1 MGLRQAARTCLALVV
16 SLGAA
21 VPCVAQAPTRKL
33 GQIRLNVVG
42 VSATVDPLSP
52 VVPKN
57 IASAVRIVVRS
68 GEENLSAGDL
78 ATFLGTAG
86 YKVEA
91 LLSGPG
97 LPFTI
102 SLPQLSPNEP
112 LPADPLLLPLPPLRV
127 GGDYTLSNI
136 RVTVGG
142 ESVLDVEP
150 STVTVRVI
158 DQILVVALNCSP
170 YLAFSG
176 SVSRTLDSSVKST
189 GFTR

>member
-1 MGLRQAARTCLALVV
+1 MSGAGCCLA
-16 SLGAA
+16 AA
-21 VPCVAQAPTRKL
+21 QPCLAQAPTRKL
-33 GQIRLNVVG
+33 GQIRLKRRRRLRH
-42 VSATVDPLSP
+42 PRPPQP

-78 ATFLGTAG
+78 ATFLDTAG

-102 SLPQLSPNEP
+102 SLPQLSLNEP
-112 LPADPLLLPLPPLRV
+112 PPADPLLLPLPPLRV

-158 DQILVVALNCSP
+158 DQIL
-170 YLAFSG
+170 
-176 SVSRTLDSSVKST
+176 
-189 GFTR
+189 